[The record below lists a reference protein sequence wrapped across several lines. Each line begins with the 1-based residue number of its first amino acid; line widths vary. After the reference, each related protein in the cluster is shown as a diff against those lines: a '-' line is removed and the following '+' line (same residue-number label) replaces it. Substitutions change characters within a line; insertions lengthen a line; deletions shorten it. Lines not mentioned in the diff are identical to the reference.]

1 MARVIIG
8 KMKKDLARIVLMLL
22 REGPLPP
29 SRLRSVS
36 ANRLQDLVKAGIVYR
51 DRGRYAVDLK
61 ELQKHSYIVPDD
73 VYEGLQDEEYVL
85 RMRARMQGKN
95 PEKVIKSHNYHREYM
110 LKRDGQ
116 KVARRQEA
124 RPKTLEEAA
133 NRHPLINLEDALFDN
148 LYERKED

>member
-8 KMKKDLARIVLMLL
+8 KMKKDLAQIVLMLL

-29 SRLRSVS
+29 ARLRSVN
-36 ANRLQDLVKAGIVYR
+36 ANRLYDLVRAGIVYK
-51 DRGRYAVDLK
+51 DGGCYAVDLE
-61 ELQKHSYIVPDD
+61 ELRKHSYIIPDD

-85 RMRARMQGKN
+85 RLRAKIQGKN
-95 PEKVIKSHNYHREYM
+95 PEKVIKSHNRHREYM
-110 LKRDGQ
+110 LKRDGE
-116 KVARRQEA
+116 KVARRKEA

>member
-29 SRLRSVS
+29 ARLRSVN
-36 ANRLQDLVKAGIVYR
+36 ANRLKDLEKAGIVYKA
-51 DRGRYAVDLK
+51 GTLYHLNTE
-61 ELQKHSYIVPDD
+61 ELWKYVYVIPDD

-85 RMRARMQGKN
+85 RMRARIQGKK